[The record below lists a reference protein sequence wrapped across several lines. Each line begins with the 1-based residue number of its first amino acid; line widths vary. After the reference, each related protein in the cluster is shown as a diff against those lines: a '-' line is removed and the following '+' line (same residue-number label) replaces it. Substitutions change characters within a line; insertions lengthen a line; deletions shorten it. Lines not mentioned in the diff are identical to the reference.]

1 MTLRAKLLRTV
12 GSMVAVRREDGRHG
26 DFSIAKTVLR
36 LAEQLGLATTAEGI
50 ETEEQRK
57 NWLRW
62 AATMDKDSFFPDRSP
77 RNSLKPSSTRNNLRH
92 TVDGANTGKIA
103 AGAGATA
110 ASGQRHTQKTAPIS
124 HALSGSAPANRVFL
138 PIDHPTELPT

>member
-26 DFSIAKTVLR
+26 DFSIAKTVVR
-36 LAEQLGLATTAEGI
+36 LAEQPGLATTAEGI
-50 ETEEQRK
+50 ETEKQRK

-62 AATMDKDSFFPDRSP
+62 AATMDKDSFLPDRSP

-92 TVDGANTGKIA
+92 TADGANTGKTLPERGRPRP
-103 AGAGATA
+103 AGSDTLRK
-110 ASGQRHTQKTAPIS
+110 QRQ
-124 HALSGSAPANRVFL
+124 
-138 PIDHPTELPT
+138 